1 MFNSHATKTRKK
13 ITKTLIEDSRRG
25 ELFLMYEY
33 ITVWPAV
40 ITTPRK
46 KPPLNAKSSLSST
59 NTVLTSKKVVT
70 SAPQERKRSYSLG
83 TLRVSHNNIP
93 HHPPMQ
99 FLYDTEEEGHRI
111 INCFY
116 RSPFSYI
123 C

>member
-59 NTVLTSKKVVT
+59 NT
-70 SAPQERKRSYSLG
+70 E
-83 TLRVSHNNIP
+83 
-93 HHPPMQ
+93 
-99 FLYDTEEEGHRI
+99 F
-111 INCFY
+111 
-116 RSPFSYI
+116 
-123 C
+123 